1 MTPFARHRYLLSR
14 LCLVVVVSVLSASTT
29 VAAGKFN
36 RQLSVGDPAPAWEGL
51 RGVDGQLY
59 SLKAWKDAPAVVV
72 VFYANRCPVAEAYE
86 SRLLQLAADV
96 RERGVRFVAISV
108 SHHDSDRFEKMQQR
122 AHERS
127 WKMPYVQDLTQEIA
141 RKYGVTTTSQ
151 VFLLNADRRIAYMG
165 AIDDQWKDATKVET
179 HYLRDAL
186 TAVLAGKPVDITE
199 TRPVGCEIEY
209 IGSKSREE

>member
-1 MTPFARHRYLLSR
+1 MTPVAWYRWLLPR
-14 LCLVVVVSVLSASTT
+14 LSLIVAALVLSMSTT
-29 VAAGKFN
+29 ATAGKFN
-36 RQLSVGDPAPAWEGL
+36 RQLSVGDPAPAWDGL
-51 RGVDGQLY
+51 RSVDGQLY

-72 VFYANRCPVAEAYE
+72 VFYANRCPVAEGYE
-86 SRLLQLAADV
+86 LRLLQLAADV
-96 RERGVRFVAISV
+96 RERGVRLIAISV

-122 AHERS
+122 AHERG
-127 WKMPYVQDLTQEIA
+127 WKIPYVQDLTQEIS
-141 RKYGVTTTSQ
+141 RKYGATTTSQ